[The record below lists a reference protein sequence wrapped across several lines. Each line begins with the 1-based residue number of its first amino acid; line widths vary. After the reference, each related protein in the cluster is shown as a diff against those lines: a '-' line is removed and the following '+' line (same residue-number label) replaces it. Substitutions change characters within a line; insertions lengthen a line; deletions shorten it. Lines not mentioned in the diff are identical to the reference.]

1 MLLGKVDA
9 FDVGQQGSPTLPVAP
24 ASTLLVIC
32 QKPQGSLCLW
42 FYLWDFGFLMGVHS
56 RDQLTAGSQ
65 ASGSCGEEL
74 APAWDPA
81 SMCAS
86 SGGLGS
92 VTLALAPATSP
103 GKGHTQILGVRLHTA
118 PAEGWLSLSPPAP

>member
-1 MLLGKVDA
+1 M
-9 FDVGQQGSPTLPVAP
+9 PV
-24 ASTLLVIC
+24 
-32 QKPQGSLCLW
+32 

-92 VTLALAPATSP
+92 VTLALAPATSS

-118 PAEGWLSLSPPAP
+118 PAEGWLSLSPQHLSF